1 MAQMTESSAF
11 QIAAHPDKTEQRER
25 SSEPGT
31 TTPSLPTFVGASGWT
46 PGRITALVVAV
57 LLFLGS
63 IGLLVASGAALW
75 LDQTW
80 RDGTGYVTTG
90 VHDYSAAGSAL
101 VTESVELDSPGI
113 DWFYSTLVLGNVR
126 IRVTPADS
134 DATMFVG
141 IGPTDR
147 VQDYVAGMR
156 HTILS
161 DPWRERVREV
171 PGGTP
176 SSPPGGQDFWVAS
189 ATGLGTQTLTW
200 DAANGSW
207 TAIVM
212 KADGRPGI
220 DVIGDFGATFPALS
234 AIGAGSLVLG
244 VLIAAIAVSMAAVA
258 IRRQR
263 VARTGSV

>member
-1 MAQMTESSAF
+1 MTGSRISELSV
-11 QIAAHPDKTEQRER
+11 PPGEVVQRER
-25 SSEPGT
+25 GSAP
-31 TTPSLPTFVGASGWT
+31 PTSTLSAPASVRASGWT
-46 PGRITALVVAV
+46 PGRITALVVGAV
-57 LLFLGS
+57 LFLGS
-63 IGLLVASGAALW
+63 IGLLGAGAAALW
-75 LDQTW
+75 LDQAW

-90 VHDYSAAGSAL
+90 VHDYSTAGSAL
-101 VTESVELDSPGI
+101 VTESVEHDSPGI
-113 DWFYSTLVLGNVR
+113 DWFYSTLILGNVR

-161 DPWRERVREV
+161 DPWRERVRDV

-189 ATGLGTQTLTW
+189 ATGSGAQTLTW
-200 DAANGSW
+200 DAANGLW

-212 KADGRPGI
+212 KADGRPGV
-220 DVIGDFGATFPALS
+220 DVVADFGATFPALS
-234 AIGAGSLVLG
+234 AIGAGLLVLG
-244 VLIAAIAVSMAAVA
+244 VLFAAIAASMVAAA

-263 VARTGSV
+263 VARTGRV